1 MVTVSTAPAQLNP
14 GTFRVSTLVRDAASR
29 EPVPDVQ
36 VVIWAQP
43 PQQFEQNGPYNA
55 VLNTA
60 TPPHFDVDIP
70 VDRIGEWRL
79 LLTVS
84 GDLGEDGVFIP
95 VEVINPGTSLTVIIA
110 IVTGVLLLVLL
121 GIAYRV
127 IDKRSTL
134 ESPD

>member
-1 MVTVSTAPAQLNP
+1 M
-14 GTFRVSTLVRDAASR
+14 
-29 EPVPDVQ
+29 
-36 VVIWAQP
+36 
-43 PQQFEQNGPYNA
+43 
-55 VLNTA
+55 
-60 TPPHFDVDIP
+60 
-70 VDRIGEWRL
+70 
-79 LLTVS
+79 LTVS